1 MFNHLNHL
9 NHLILVQ
16 STIMF
21 TDPIADMLT
30 RIRNAAQA
38 RKNELVLPYSKFK
51 ASLAQ
56 LLFKQGF
63 IGGFSEVKLDHKML
77 QINLKYS
84 AEGESV
90 ISGIQRVSK
99 PGQRIYLP
107 ADKLPRTNSGY
118 GVTVVST
125 SKGLMTDKEA
135 RKSKMGGEVV
145 CQVW

>member
-1 MFNHLNHL
+1 MY
-9 NHLILVQ
+9 
-16 STIMF
+16 

-30 RIRNAAQA
+30 RIRNAQA
-38 RKNELVLPYSKFK
+38 AKKSELVLPYSKFK
-51 ASLAQ
+51 ASLAE
-56 LLFKQGF
+56 LLVKSGF
-63 IGGFSEVKLDHKML
+63 VSGCQEMTSGDNHKML

-84 AEGESV
+84 VAGEAV
-90 ISGIQRVSK
+90 ISGIKRVSK

-135 RKSKMGGEVV
+135 RKQKVGGEVV

>member
-1 MFNHLNHL
+1 
-9 NHLILVQ
+9 
-16 STIMF
+16 MF

-30 RIRNAAQA
+30 RIRNASLA
-38 RKNELVLPYSKFK
+38 KKSELVLPFSKFK
-51 ASLAQ
+51 QNLAQ
-56 LLFKQGF
+56 LLLKEGF
-63 IGGFSEVKLDHKML
+63 ISGMNEVTTGEHKML

-84 AEGESV
+84 GQGEA
-90 ISGIQRVSK
+90 IIGGIKRVSK

-135 RKSKMGGEVV
+135 RKAKVGGEVV